1 MEVQV
6 QVVETT
12 RRARAGRGLCVPVG
26 GGTDI
31 YRKRCGEETRSFFS
45 YAVVLRS
52 TS

>member
-12 RRARAGRGLCVPVG
+12 RARAGRGLCVPVG